1 MKTSEYANMV
11 SSSKIIIHNAA
22 TMYHTSRSYKIKERP
37 TLSIVLFANFD
48 SPLASTPKGTKARP
62 KARPKSSFMLPR
74 VETIAPT

>member
-48 SPLASTPKGTKARP
+48 SPFASTPKGNNAKP
-62 KARPKSSFMLPR
+62 KARLKSSFMLPR